1 LRQNQNALGCAPL
14 SPNYVKVFTVIFDK
28 SLLESRRN
36 AVDFAIGANRNI
48 ILLLYYLANIR
59 EVRKRKT
66 HKHSYRLSWA
76 I

>member
-59 EVRKRKT
+59 EVRERKT